1 MTGLVATTGFLCR
14 DCRRAVIASW
24 HDLGVFSVDLNTI
37 REVRPA
43 SGPIE
48 WRDGDG
54 WLAGGTWLFS
64 EPQPALRRLLTL
76 DAFAW
81 EPLVVS
87 DQGLRIGATCTIAQL
102 DALIAPMDWHAAPLI
117 RQCCRSLLASFKVWN
132 AATVGGNLCMS
143 LPAGAM
149 ISLTAALEGVCTIR
163 ALDGTERSV
172 AVVDFVTGDHHNVLA
187 SGDLLLAIDLP
198 ATAMRKQ
205 VAFRRMALTRQ
216 GRSSVLLIGT
226 LGAEAESLLLTV
238 SASTVRPIQIRF
250 SGIPDEHAVRARL
263 LEEIPDDLYHDDV
276 HGAPDYR
283 KHLTHH
289 FAQDIR
295 REIAGIAAA

>member
-1 MTGLVATTGFLCR
+1 M
-14 DCRRAVIASW
+14 
-24 HDLGVFSVDLNTI
+24 DLNTI

-43 SGPIE
+43 NGLID
-48 WRDGDG
+48 WREGDS

-76 DAFAW
+76 DTFAW
-81 EPLVVS
+81 EPLVAG
-87 DQGLRIGATCTIAQL
+87 DQGLRIAATCTIAQL
-102 DALIAPMDWHAAPLI
+102 DALIAPMDWHAAGLI
-117 RQCCRSLLASFKVWN
+117 RRCCRSLLASFKVWN

-163 ALDGTERSV
+163 SLDGTEWSV
-172 AVVDFVTGDHHNVLA
+172 PVVDFVTGDHQNVLLP
-187 SGDLLLAIDLP
+187 GDLLLAVDLP
-198 ATAMRKQ
+198 VAAMRKQ
-205 VAFRRMALTRQ
+205 VAFRRMSLTKQ

-226 LGAEAESLLLTV
+226 LDAEAGTFLLTV

-250 SGIPDEHAVRARL
+250 SGIPDDHAVRARL
-263 LEEIPDDLYHDDV
+263 LEEITDDLYHDDV

-295 REIAGIAAA
+295 RELADIAAA